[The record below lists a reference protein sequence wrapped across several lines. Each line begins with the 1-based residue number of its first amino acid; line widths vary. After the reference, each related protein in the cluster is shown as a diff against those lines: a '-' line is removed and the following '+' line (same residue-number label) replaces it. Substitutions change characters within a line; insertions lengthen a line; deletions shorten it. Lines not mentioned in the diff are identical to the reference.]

1 MRLMGLDHVVLRSA
15 DAERLASFYVD
26 VLGCCEE
33 RRIDASIRLVQLRAG
48 AALIDILAI
57 DEAPPDAHNMDH
69 FCLRVD
75 DFEPDDIRARLSAAG
90 CSPEPP
96 ARRYGADGF
105 GQSIYFRDPDGNL
118 VELKGPPEGDAA
130 R

>member
-1 MRLMGLDHVVLRSA
+1 MQLVGLDHVVLRSA
-15 DAERLASFYVD
+15 DAERLVKFYID
-26 VLGCCEE
+26 TLGCREE

-57 DEAPPDAHNMDH
+57 DKPPSREHNLDH

-75 DFEPDDIRARLSAAG
+75 DFEPDAIRARLSAAG
-90 CSPEPP
+90 CAPEAP

-118 VELKGPPEGDAA
+118 VELKGPPENA